1 MTLLLK
7 VWMAAV
13 FGSLVVYY
21 GIHLVA
27 EIKEAVAIARHGSDE
42 PKQ

>member
-13 FGSLVVYY
+13 FGSLMIYY
-21 GIHLVA
+21 GVHLVT

-42 PKQ
+42 AKP